1 MTDYE
6 KRGKAWY
13 EAHKDEKLAEEKEKK
28 RWLSYY
34 ERNRELVR
42 EKNRQRYYQ
51 RLGREAPPPKEN
63 REKVDTEKL
72 ERLESIVGEL
82 RELIPHV
89 IKHRR
94 TRKAAEAAPAAAPAT
109 TDAPAAEPAPTAT

>member
-34 ERNRELVR
+34 ERNREVVR

-63 REKVDTEKL
+63 REKVDTAKL

-94 TRKAAEAAPAAAPAT
+94 TRKAAAPAAAAPAEAAPAEAP
-109 TDAPAAEPAPTAT
+109 APAAT